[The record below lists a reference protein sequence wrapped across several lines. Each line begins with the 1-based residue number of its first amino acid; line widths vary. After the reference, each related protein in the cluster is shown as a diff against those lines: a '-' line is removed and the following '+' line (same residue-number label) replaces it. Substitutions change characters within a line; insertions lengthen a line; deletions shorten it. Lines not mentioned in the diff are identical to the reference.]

1 MDVNTECERV
11 IAGRLSVAIGQAVRQ
26 QDSLYYDT
34 GSSRMCNTAVA
45 ILSGHTAVGVL
56 RHLCPL
62 GLYAVR

>member
-45 ILSGHTAVGVL
+45 IL
-56 RHLCPL
+56 